1 VVDRRGVRHRPAAPR
16 RERREHPHAQRVRP
30 PEPLRQLTDA
40 ATELLAALVAI
51 DSVNPALVPG
61 AAGEAQ
67 IAAFVAGWLGDR
79 GLEVTVDEPLPGR
92 PSVVGVARGSGGGAA
107 LMLNAHLDTVGV
119 AGMARPHE
127 PEVRDGRLYGRGA
140 YDMKGGLAAIMLA
153 GAAAAGAGLRG
164 DVVVTAVA
172 DEEHAS
178 EGVRS
183 VLRRFG
189 ADACVVTE
197 PTALRA
203 CVAHK
208 GFVWA
213 ELETRGRAAHGS
225 RADLGVDA
233 IAAMAPVLTGLGAL
247 QERLAQAPH
256 PLLGPGSLHASL
268 ITGGQE
274 LSSYPERCALSVE
287 RRTLPGETVE
297 QVTRELAELLALAS
311 AADDRI
317 TTELRVGLTREP
329 FEVDPAAPVV
339 TTLLAAATE
348 TLGAEP
354 PVVGDHP
361 WMDAAFTSAAGIPT
375 VVFGPGGA
383 GAHAVEEYADL
394 DSVAR
399 CADVLLATARR
410 FCA

>member
-1 VVDRRGVRHRPAAPR
+1 M
-16 RERREHPHAQRVRP
+16 
-30 PEPLRQLTDA
+30 
-40 ATELLAALVAI
+40 AI

-61 AAGEAQ
+61 AAGEAR
-67 IAAFVAGWLGDR
+67 IASFVAQWLADR
-79 GLEVTVDEPLPGR
+79 GLEVTVDESLPGR

-119 AGMARPHE
+119 AGMDRPHE
-127 PEVRDGRLYGRGA
+127 PVVRDGRLYGRGA

-164 DVVVTAVA
+164 DVLVTAVA

-178 EGVRS
+178 EGVQS
-183 VLRRFG
+183 VLRRWS
-189 ADACVVTE
+189 ADACIVCE

-208 GFVWA
+208 GFAWA

-225 RADLGVDA
+225 RPDLGIDA
-233 IAAMAPVLTGLGAL
+233 IAAMAPALAGLRRL
-247 QERLAQAPH
+247 QAGLERRPH
-256 PLLGPGSLHASL
+256 PLLGPASVHAST
-268 ITGGQE
+268 IAGGQE
-274 LSSYPERCALSVE
+274 ASSYPGRCVLSVE
-287 RRTLPGETVE
+287 RRTLPTEAPSDVE
-297 QVTRELAELLALAS
+297 AEFGELLALVRAE
-311 AADDRI
+311 DPRI
-317 TTELRVGLTREP
+317 ATELRIGLVRPP
-329 FEVDPAAPVV
+329 FEIDPGAPVV
-339 TTLLAAATE
+339 TTLLAAAAD
-348 TLGAEP
+348 TLGGEP

-361 WMDAAFTSAAGIPT
+361 WMDAAFTAAAGIPT

-399 CADVLLATARR
+399 CADVLVATARR
-410 FCA
+410 ICG

>member
-1 VVDRRGVRHRPAAPR
+1 
-16 RERREHPHAQRVRP
+16 
-30 PEPLRQLTDA
+30 
-40 ATELLAALVAI
+40 VAI

-61 AAGEAQ
+61 AAGEAE
-67 IAAFVAGWLGDR
+67 IAAFVARWLGER

-107 LMLNAHLDTVGV
+107 LMLNAHMDTVGV
-119 AGMARPHE
+119 EGMRRPHE
-127 PEVRDGRLYGRGA
+127 PDVRDGRLFGRGA

-164 DVVVTAVA
+164 DVVITAVA

-178 EGVRS
+178 AGVQS
-183 VLRRFG
+183 VLRRWR

-225 RADLGVDA
+225 RPDLGVDA
-233 IAAMAPVLTGLGAL
+233 IAGMAPVLAGLRAL
-247 QERLAQAPH
+247 QAGLVRRPH
-256 PLLGPGSLHASL
+256 PLLGPASVHASL
-268 ITGGQE
+268 IAGGQE
-274 LSSYPERCALSVE
+274 LSSYPGRCVLSVE
-287 RRTLPGETVE
+287 RRTLPGESACDVE
-297 QVTRELAELLALAS
+297 RELAELLALAA
-311 AADDRI
+311 AADPRLE
-317 TTELRVGLTREP
+317 TGLRLVLVRAP
-329 FEVDPAAPVV
+329 FEIDPATPVV
-339 TTLLAAATE
+339 ETLRAAAAE
-348 TLGAEP
+348 TLGAPP
-354 PVVGDHP
+354 PVVGEHP

-383 GAHAVEEYADL
+383 GAHAVEEYAEL
-394 DSVAR
+394 DSVAG
-399 CADVLLATARR
+399 CADVLTAMARR

>member
-1 VVDRRGVRHRPAAPR
+1 
-16 RERREHPHAQRVRP
+16 
-30 PEPLRQLTDA
+30 
-40 ATELLAALVAI
+40 VAI
-51 DSVNPALVPG
+51 DSINPALVPG
-61 AAGEAQ
+61 AAGEAE
-67 IAAFVAGWLGDR
+67 IAAFVARWLGER

-119 AGMARPHE
+119 DGMRRPHE

-178 EGVRS
+178 AGVQS
-183 VLRRFG
+183 VLCRWR

-225 RADLGVDA
+225 RPDLGVDA
-233 IAAMAPVLTGLGAL
+233 IAAMAPVLAGLPAL
-247 QERLAQAPH
+247 QAHLERRPH
-256 PLLGPGSLHASL
+256 PLLGPASVHASL
-268 ITGGQE
+268 IAGGQE
-274 LSSYPERCALSVE
+274 LSSYPGRCVLSVE
-287 RRTLPGETVE
+287 RRTLPGESARDVE
-297 QVTRELAELLALAS
+297 RELAELLALAA
-311 AADDRI
+311 AADPRLE
-317 TTELRVGLTREP
+317 TELRLVLVRAP

-339 TTLLAAATE
+339 ETLRAAAAE
-348 TLGAEP
+348 TLGAPP
-354 PVVGDHP
+354 PVVGEHP

-383 GAHAVEEYADL
+383 GAHAVEEYAEL

-399 CADVLLATARR
+399 CADVLTAMARR